1 MVERLKNNLR
11 TIFGVRKKR
20 VPLPRSPLPALGA
33 RIVFDDFRMVVQA
46 GLRPDLWAWLTAKG
60 WREVTFRPDRRI
72 YRDVPSSW
80 VTELIDAP
88 VEEREQALQAA
99 LANARRPQPATRR
112 GFS

>member
-1 MVERLKNNLR
+1 MESLKNHLR

-20 VPLPRSPLPALGA
+20 ALLPRTPLPALGA
-33 RIVFDDFRMVVQA
+33 RIICDDVRMVVQA
-46 GLRPDLWAWLTAKG
+46 GFRPDLWAWLMKKG
-60 WREVTFRPDRRI
+60 WREVTFRPDRRA

-80 VTELIDAP
+80 VTALIDAP

-99 LANARRPQPATRR
+99 IANARRAPPATRR